1 MEFKGCYTAIVTPFK
16 NGKIDFKSLEKLLDY
31 QIKSKVSGVVP
42 CGSTGEGSV
51 LKEDEYL
58 EVLKFVAEKCKNK
71 KTVIAGFGTNSTQKS
86 IDTLLK
92 INKIKFDVVLAIV
105 PYYNKPTQK
114 GMIEHFKAIAKN
126 TDKKIILYN
135 IPSRTGANMV
145 PQTVAELAKIKN
157 IAGIKEASG
166 NLDQVSEIINLCNK
180 SFSLLSGDDSLTL
193 PMMSVGAKGV
203 ISVASNLIP
212 NEISLMCDYFMDGKI
227 KKAYEIHHKFFK
239 FIKNLFVETNPIPVK
254 YVLKKRRIIEDDEL
268 RLPLTKISPE
278 NAKKIDDLMSD
289 IF

>member
-58 EVLKFVAEKCKNK
+58 EVLKFVSEKCKSK

-92 INKIKFDVVLAIV
+92 INRIKLDAILAIV

-114 GMIEHFKAIAKN
+114 GMVEHFKAIAEA
-126 TDKKIILYN
+126 TTLPCILYN
-135 IPSRTGANMV
+135 VPGRTV
-145 PQTVAELAKIKN
+145 
-157 IAGIKEASG
+157 
-166 NLDQVSEIINLCNK
+166 
-180 SFSLLSGDDSLTL
+180 
-193 PMMSVGAKGV
+193 
-203 ISVASNLIP
+203 
-212 NEISLMCDYFMDGKI
+212 
-227 KKAYEIHHKFFK
+227 
-239 FIKNLFVETNPIPVK
+239 TN
-254 YVLKKRRIIEDDEL
+254 
-268 RLPLTKISPE
+268 
-278 NAKKIDDLMSD
+278 
-289 IF
+289 